1 MQLRQANIFKGILN
15 VLFGD
20 YNGIQVFIAPITIL
34 YWIDSG
40 SLLSSAT
47 SLLSFRMHYLP
58 LLAFLIILLFSFFM
72 LIKIKLLYNCTNNEY
87 LDLTI
92 QFNVSVMALVLIGL
106 VIYAV
111 STFLAYFYGIK
122 GTVKS
127 GLVLLFKLYT
137 VLLILYHYLWN
148 VVLTPFYQRQY
159 GYPRAIKAFFS
170 WARKNKLML
179 LRYILLTVLLV
190 YFSIRIYQLILRFV
204 LVPCIMSIGN
214 STGIFLLFKLYP
226 FVSLGDIF
234 INVSVLAGAFL
245 ISNLFFYPIIRSV
258 QYLQNYFLP
267 FGKVV
272 RSADAQSA

>member
-1 MQLRQANIFKGILN
+1 MQLRYAKIIKGIIN
-15 VLFGD
+15 ALFGD
-20 YNGIQVFIAPITIL
+20 YNGMQIFVAPITLL

-58 LLAFLIILLFSFFM
+58 LLAFLIIFVFSFFM

-87 LDLTI
+87 LDLAI

-111 STFLAYFYGIK
+111 STFLTYFYGIR

-137 VLLILYHYLWN
+137 VLLILYHYLWK
-148 VVLTPFYQRQY
+148 VVLTPFYLRQY
-159 GYPRAIKAFFS
+159 GHPRAIKAFFS

-179 LRYILLTVLLV
+179 LRYILITVLLV
-190 YFSIRIYQLILRFV
+190 YFSIRLYQIILRFV
-204 LVPCIMSIGN
+204 LVPCITNIGN
-214 STGIFLLFKLYP
+214 STGIFLFFKLYP
-226 FVSLGDIF
+226 FVSIGDIF
-234 INVSVLAGAFL
+234 INVLVLAGAFL
-245 ISNLFFYPIIRSV
+245 VSNLFFFPIIRFM
-258 QYLQNYFLP
+258 QYLLNYFLP
-267 FGKVV
+267 FAKVV
-272 RSADAQSA
+272 RSADAQGA